1 MCENGSDNVDEDPRF
16 PPDFS
21 SAENQEARA
30 FLRERILRALTGIV
44 GKDCEFRMFDNTNV
58 TAEFRGSDVDVM
70 HFCVRKLK
78 TPLGVLP
85 EAILRTS
92 DIIRMH
98 LPNIDNLGT
107 YK

>member
-1 MCENGSDNVDEDPRF
+1 MCRVGSELNVRHKVMFELHNF
-16 PPDFS
+16 YFM
-21 SAENQEARA
+21 
-30 FLRERILRALTGIV
+30 L

-70 HFCVRKLK
+70 HFCVRQLK

-98 LPNIDNLGT
+98 LPHIDNLGT

>member
-1 MCENGSDNVDEDPRF
+1 M
-16 PPDFS
+16 
-21 SAENQEARA
+21 
-30 FLRERILRALTGIV
+30 L
-44 GKDCEFRMFDNTNV
+44 GKGCEFRMFDNTNV
-58 TAEFRGSDVDVM
+58 TAEFRGSAVDVM
-70 HFCVRKLK
+70 RFYVRQLK

>member
-1 MCENGSDNVDEDPRF
+1 
-16 PPDFS
+16 
-21 SAENQEARA
+21 
-30 FLRERILRALTGIV
+30 
-44 GKDCEFRMFDNTNV
+44 MFDNTNV
-58 TAEFRGSDVDVM
+58 AAEFRGSDVDVI
-70 HFCVRKLK
+70 HFYVRQLK

-92 DIIRMH
+92 DIIKMH